1 MPQAEIMTTIFTG
14 IFISLMSGIVLALL
28 RRGWVNK
35 DKNEKIEKE
44 MREKINELQK
54 SLWRIEKTVLIMAKI
69 LDEQTEKEH
78 PALMSNLEDIAK
90 ELLGESNKS

>member
-1 MPQAEIMTTIFTG
+1 MPQVEVMTTIFTG

-44 MREKINELQK
+44 MQEKINELQK

-90 ELLGESNKS
+90 ELLGGSNKS